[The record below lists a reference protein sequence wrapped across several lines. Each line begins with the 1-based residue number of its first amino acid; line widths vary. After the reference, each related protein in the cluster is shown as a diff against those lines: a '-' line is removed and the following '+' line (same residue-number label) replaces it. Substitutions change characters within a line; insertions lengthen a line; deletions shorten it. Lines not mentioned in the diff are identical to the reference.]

1 LAPKRAVAIRPKV
14 SSQQQRHFG
23 RPTGV
28 HRRAKVG
35 TFGRMKTALRNVRV
49 FDGRQLLPPGT
60 VVLDGDRIGAG
71 ASGAKMV
78 VDGAGAV
85 LLPGLIDAH
94 LHLDGRSALERLV
107 RFGVTTALDMANAP
121 PEFVDSMRGIGGLTD
136 IRSAGTA
143 ALAPGSIHSHIP
155 EIGERGLIGSAG
167 DAERF
172 VAERFAEG
180 SDFLKILIDLPGPS
194 PDRATVD
201 ALVATAQG
209 LGRLVVAHALSCEA
223 AEVAQAA
230 GVDALTHTP
239 LDRPLERTAADRMAA
254 AGRMLVPTL
263 VMMEALTAPS
273 TPPQMLA
280 QWAMPGARFDSARAS
295 VAAAYRAGVP
305 VLAGTDTNTDA
316 EAPGNFTFGDSLH
329 HELELLVDAGL
340 STIDA
345 LRAATVLPA
354 EHFGL
359 TDRGVVAPGR
369 RADLVLVDG
378 DPLHDIRAV
387 RSISRVWCGGI
398 EHTPAHLAKR
408 S

>member
-1 LAPKRAVAIRPKV
+1 
-14 SSQQQRHFG
+14 
-23 RPTGV
+23 
-28 HRRAKVG
+28 
-35 TFGRMKTALRNVRV
+35 MKTALRNVRV
-49 FDGRQLLPPGT
+49 FDGRQLRPPGT
-60 VVLDGDRIGAG
+60 VVLDGDRIGAD
-71 ASGAKMV
+71 ASGAKTV
-78 VDGAGAV
+78 IDGAGEV
-85 LLPGLIDAH
+85 LLPGLTDAH
-94 LHLDGRSALERLV
+94 LHLDGRSALQRLV
-107 RFGVTTALDMANAP
+107 RFGVTTALDMACAP
-121 PEFVDSMRGIGGLTD
+121 PEFVNSMRGIQGLTD
-136 IRSAGTA
+136 IRSAGTP

-155 EIGERGLIGSAG
+155 EIGERGVIRDAG
-167 DAERF
+167 EAERF
-172 VAERFAEG
+172 VTERFAEG

-201 ALVATAQG
+201 GLVAAAHR
-209 LGRLVVAHALSCEA
+209 LGRLVVGHALSYEA

-239 LDRPLERTAADRMAA
+239 LDRPLDRTAADRMAA
-254 AGRMLVPTL
+254 AGRILIPTL
-263 VMMEALTAPS
+263 TMMQDLTAHS
-273 TPPQMLA
+273 VPPAMQA
-280 QWAMPGARFDSARAS
+280 EWAMPDANFDSARAS

-329 HELELLVDAGL
+329 NELELLVDAGL

-359 TDRGVVAPGR
+359 VDRGTVAPGR

-387 RSISRVWCGGI
+387 RAITRVWCGGI
-398 EHTPAHLAKR
+398 EHTPAHLAKQ

>member
-1 LAPKRAVAIRPKV
+1 M
-14 SSQQQRHFG
+14 
-23 RPTGV
+23 T
-28 HRRAKVG
+28 
-35 TFGRMKTALRNVRV
+35 
-49 FDGRQLLPPGT
+49 
-60 VVLDGDRIGAG
+60 
-71 ASGAKMV
+71 
-78 VDGAGAV
+78 
-85 LLPGLIDAH
+85 
-94 LHLDGRSALERLV
+94 
-107 RFGVTTALDMANAP
+107 
-121 PEFVDSMRGIGGLTD
+121 
-136 IRSAGTA
+136 
-143 ALAPGSIHSHIP
+143 
-155 EIGERGLIGSAG
+155 
-167 DAERF
+167 
-172 VAERFAEG
+172 ERFAEG

-194 PDRATVD
+194 PDRATVG
-201 ALVATAQG
+201 ALVATAHW
-209 LGRLVVAHALSCEA
+209 LRRLVVAHALSYEA
-223 AEVAQAA
+223 AEVALAA
-230 GVDALTHTP
+230 GIDALTHTP
-239 LDRPLERTAADRMAA
+239 LDRPLDRAAADQMAA
-254 AGRMLVPTL
+254 AGRMLIPTL

-273 TPPQMLA
+273 TPPEMLA
-280 QWAMPGARFDSARAS
+280 EWAMPGASFDSARAS

-387 RSISRVWCGGI
+387 RSTSRVWCGGI
-398 EHTPAHLAKR
+398 EHTPAHLAKQ

>member
-1 LAPKRAVAIRPKV
+1 V
-14 SSQQQRHFG
+14 
-23 RPTGV
+23 
-28 HRRAKVG
+28 
-35 TFGRMKTALRNVRV
+35 KTALRNVRV

-60 VVLDGDRIGAG
+60 VVLDGDRIGAD
-71 ASGAKMV
+71 ASGAAMV

-85 LLPGLIDAH
+85 LLPGLTDAH

-121 PEFVDSMRGIGGLTD
+121 PEFVDSMRLILGLTD

-155 EIGERGLIGSAG
+155 EIGERGLIRTAG

-172 VAERFAEG
+172 VTERFAEG

-194 PDRATVD
+194 ACQATVD
-201 ALVATAQG
+201 ALVAAAHG
-209 LGRLVVAHALSCEA
+209 LGRLVVAHALSYQA

-230 GVDALTHTP
+230 GADALTHTP
-239 LDRPLERTAADRMAA
+239 LDRPLNRIAADRMAA
-254 AGRMLVPTL
+254 AGQMLIPTL

-273 TPPQMLA
+273 TPPEMLA
-280 QWAMPGARFDSARAS
+280 EWAMPSASFDSARAS

-305 VLAGTDTNTDA
+305 VLAGTDTNTAA
-316 EAPGNFTFGDSLH
+316 EAPGSFTFGDSLH
-329 HELELLVDAGL
+329 HELELLLDAGL

-359 TDRGVVAPGR
+359 TDRGAVAPGR

-387 RSISRVWCGGI
+387 QSISRVWCGGI
-398 EHTPAHLAKR
+398 EHTPARLAR
-408 S
+408 HS

>member
-1 LAPKRAVAIRPKV
+1 
-14 SSQQQRHFG
+14 
-23 RPTGV
+23 
-28 HRRAKVG
+28 
-35 TFGRMKTALRNVRV
+35 MKTALRNVRV

-60 VVLDGDRIGAG
+60 VLLDGDHIGSD
-71 ASGAKMV
+71 ASDIKAV

-121 PEFVDSMRGIGGLTD
+121 PGFIDSMRGIRGLTD

-143 ALAPGSIHSHIP
+143 ALAPDSVHSHIP
-155 EIGERGLIGSAG
+155 EIGERGLIRTAAE
-167 DAERF
+167 AERF
-172 VAERFAEG
+172 VTERFAEG
-180 SDFLKILIDLPGPS
+180 SNFLKILIDLPGPS

-201 ALVATAQG
+201 ALVATAHR
-209 LGRLVVAHALSCEA
+209 LGRLVVAHALSYEA
-223 AEVAQAA
+223 VEMAQAA

-239 LDRPLERTAADRMAA
+239 LDRPLDRAATDRMAA
-254 AGRMLVPTL
+254 ADRMLIPTL
-263 VMMEALTAPS
+263 TMMEALTAPS
-273 TPPQMLA
+273 TPPQMVA
-280 QWAMPGARFDSARAS
+280 QWAMPGASYDNARAS

-305 VLAGTDTNTDA
+305 VLAGTDANTDTESA
-316 EAPGNFTFGDSLH
+316 GNFSFGDSLH

-340 STIDA
+340 STVDA

-354 EHFGL
+354 ARFGL
-359 TDRGVVAPGR
+359 TDRGVVAPHH

-378 DPLHDIRAV
+378 DPLQDIRAL

-398 EHTPAHLAKR
+398 EHTPARLAKQ

>member
-1 LAPKRAVAIRPKV
+1 MKAV
-14 SSQQQRHFG
+14 
-23 RPTGV
+23 
-28 HRRAKVG
+28 
-35 TFGRMKTALRNVRV
+35 LRNVRV

-60 VVLDGDRIGAG
+60 VVMDGDRIGAH
-71 ASGAKMV
+71 ASGAERV
-78 VDGAGAV
+78 VEGGGAV
-85 LLPGLIDAH
+85 LLPGLTDAH

-121 PEFVDSMRGIGGLTD
+121 PEFINSMRGIRGLTD

-143 ALAPGSIHSHIP
+143 VLAPGSIHSHIP
-155 EIGERGLIGSAG
+155 EIGERGLIGAPG

-172 VAERFAEG
+172 VTERFAEG

-194 PDRATVD
+194 PDRATVN
-201 ALVATAQG
+201 ALVAAAHEF
-209 LGRLVVAHALSCEA
+209 GRFVVAHALSYEA

-230 GVDALTHTP
+230 GADALTHVP
-239 LDRPLERTAADRMAA
+239 LDRPLDRAAADRMAA
-254 AGRMLVPTL
+254 AGHVLIPTL
-263 VMMEALTAPS
+263 VMMEALTGPS
-273 TPPQMLA
+273 TPPEMLA
-280 QWAMPGARFDSARAS
+280 VWAMPDASFDSAQAS

-305 VLAGTDTNTDA
+305 VLAGSDTNTDA
-316 EAPGNFTFGDSLH
+316 EAPGNFTFGESLH

-340 STIDA
+340 SSVDA

-398 EHTPAHLAKR
+398 EHTPAYLAKQ

>member
-1 LAPKRAVAIRPKV
+1 MAR
-14 SSQQQRHFG
+14 
-23 RPTGV
+23 
-28 HRRAKVG
+28 KVG
-35 TFGRMKTALRNVRV
+35 TFGHMRTALRNVRV

-60 VVLDGDRIGAG
+60 VVLDGDRIGAD
-71 ASGAKMV
+71 ASGATMM

-94 LHLDGRSALERLV
+94 LHIDGRSALERLV

-121 PEFVDSMRGIGGLTD
+121 PEFVDSMRGIRGLTD

-143 ALAPGSIHSHIP
+143 ALAPGSIHSRIP
-155 EIGERGLIGSAG
+155 EIGQRGVIRTAG
-167 DAERF
+167 DAQQF
-172 VAERFAEG
+172 VTERFAEG

-201 ALVATAQG
+201 ALVATAHR
-209 LGRLVVAHALSCEA
+209 LGRLVVAHALSYEA
-223 AEVAQAA
+223 AEMAQAA

-239 LDRPLERTAADRMAA
+239 LDRPLDRTAADRMAA
-254 AGRMLVPTL
+254 AGRMLIPTL

-273 TPPQMLA
+273 TPPEMLA
-280 QWAMPGARFDSARAS
+280 EWAMPSANFDSARAS

-305 VLAGTDTNTDA
+305 VLAGTDANTAA
-316 EAPGNFTFGDSLH
+316 ESAGNFTFGDSLH
-329 HELELLVDAGL
+329 RELELLVDAGL

-345 LRAATVLPA
+345 LRAATALPA

-369 RADLVLVDG
+369 RADLVLIDG
-378 DPLHDIRAV
+378 DPVHDIGSV
-387 RSISRVWCGGI
+387 GSISHVWCGGI
-398 EHTPAHLAKR
+398 EHTPVYLAKHH
-408 S
+408 

>member
-1 LAPKRAVAIRPKV
+1 VFIGWKA
-14 SSQQQRHFG
+14 
-23 RPTGV
+23 
-28 HRRAKVG
+28 G
-35 TFGRMKTALRNVRV
+35 TFGPMKTALRNVRV
-49 FDGRQLLPPGT
+49 FDGRQLLPPAT
-60 VVLDGDRIGAG
+60 VVLDGERIGAD

-85 LLPGLIDAH
+85 LLPGLTDAH
-94 LHLDGRSALERLV
+94 LHLNGRSALERLV

-121 PEFVDSMRGIGGLTD
+121 PEFVDSMRGIQGLTD

-143 ALAPGSIHSHIP
+143 ALAPGSIHSRIP
-155 EIGERGLIGSAG
+155 GIGERGLIRTAG

-172 VAERFAEG
+172 ATERFAEG

-201 ALVATAQG
+201 ALVAAAHG
-209 LGRLVVAHALSCEA
+209 LGRLVVAHALSYEA

-239 LDRPLERTAADRMAA
+239 LDRPLDRTAADRMAA
-254 AGRMLVPTL
+254 AGRMLIPTL

-273 TPPQMLA
+273 TPPEMLA
-280 QWAMPGARFDSARAS
+280 DWAMPGASFDSARAS
-295 VAAAYRAGVP
+295 VATAYRAGVP

-316 EAPGNFTFGDSLH
+316 EAAGNFTFGDSLH
-329 HELELLVDAGL
+329 HELELLADAGL
-340 STIDA
+340 SAIDA

-398 EHTPAHLAKR
+398 EQTPAHLAKR

>member
-1 LAPKRAVAIRPKV
+1 
-14 SSQQQRHFG
+14 
-23 RPTGV
+23 
-28 HRRAKVG
+28 
-35 TFGRMKTALRNVRV
+35 MKTALRNVRV
-49 FDGRQLLPPGT
+49 FDGRQLLPLGT
-60 VVLDGDRIGAG
+60 VVLDGDRIGSD
-71 ASGAKMV
+71 ASGAKIV

-85 LLPGLIDAH
+85 LLPGLTDAH
-94 LHLDGRSALERLV
+94 LHLGGRSALERLV

-121 PEFVDSMRGIGGLTD
+121 PEFIDSMRGIRGLTD

-155 EIGERGLIGSAG
+155 EIGERGLIRTAG
-167 DAERF
+167 EAEQF
-172 VAERFAEG
+172 VARRFAEG

-194 PDRATVD
+194 PDPATVD
-201 ALVATAQG
+201 ALVASAHG
-209 LGRLVVAHALSCEA
+209 LGRLVVAHALSYEA
-223 AEVAQAA
+223 AEVALAA
-230 GVDALTHTP
+230 GADALTHTP
-239 LDRPLERTAADRMAA
+239 LDRPLDRTMADRMAA
-254 AGRMLVPTL
+254 ADRMLIPTL
-263 VMMEALTAPS
+263 VMMEALTGPS
-273 TPPQMLA
+273 TPPQMLTE
-280 QWAMPGARFDSARAS
+280 WAMPGASYGSARAS

-305 VLAGTDTNTDA
+305 VLAGTDANTDA
-316 EAPGNFTFGDSLH
+316 EAPGDFTFGDSLH

-340 STIDA
+340 STVDA

-387 RSISRVWCGGI
+387 RSITRVWCGGI
-398 EHTPAHLAKR
+398 EQTPARLAKQ

>member
-1 LAPKRAVAIRPKV
+1 
-14 SSQQQRHFG
+14 
-23 RPTGV
+23 
-28 HRRAKVG
+28 
-35 TFGRMKTALRNVRV
+35 MKTALRNVRV
-49 FDGRQLLPPGT
+49 FDGRQLLQPGT
-60 VVLDGDRIGAG
+60 VVLDGDRIGSDAAG
-71 ASGAKMV
+71 AEVV

-85 LLPGLIDAH
+85 LLPGLTDAH
-94 LHLDGRSALERLV
+94 LHLDGRPALERLV

-121 PEFVDSMRGIGGLTD
+121 PEFVDSMRGIRGLTD

-155 EIGERGLIGSAG
+155 EIGERGLIRTAG
-167 DAERF
+167 EAERF
-172 VAERFAEG
+172 VTERFAEG
-180 SDFLKILIDLPGPS
+180 SNFLKVLIDLPGPS
-194 PDRATVD
+194 LDRATVY
-201 ALVATAQG
+201 ALVATAHR
-209 LGRLVVAHALSCEA
+209 LGRLVVAHALSYEA
-223 AEVAQAA
+223 AEVAQVA

-239 LDRPLERTAADRMAA
+239 LDRPLDRNAADRMAA
-254 AGRMLVPTL
+254 AGRMLIPTL

-273 TPPQMLA
+273 TSPEMLA
-280 QWAMPGARFDSARAS
+280 EWAMPDASYDSARAS

-359 TDRGVVAPGR
+359 TDRGVIAPGR

-387 RSISRVWCGGI
+387 RSVSRVWCGGI
-398 EHTPAHLAKR
+398 EHTPARLAKQ

>member
-1 LAPKRAVAIRPKV
+1 MRTV
-14 SSQQQRHFG
+14 
-23 RPTGV
+23 
-28 HRRAKVG
+28 
-35 TFGRMKTALRNVRV
+35 LRNVRV

-60 VVLDGDRIGAG
+60 VVLDGDRIGTD
-71 ASGAKMV
+71 ASGAKEV
-78 VDGAGAV
+78 IDGAGAV
-85 LLPGLIDAH
+85 LLPGLTDAH
-94 LHLDGRSALERLV
+94 LHLDGRSALQRLV

-121 PEFVDSMRGIGGLTD
+121 PEFVGSMRGIRGLTD
-136 IRSAGTA
+136 IRSAGVP
-143 ALAPGSIHSHIP
+143 ALAPGCIHSHIP
-155 EIGERGLIGSAG
+155 EIGERGLVRRASE
-167 DAERF
+167 AELF
-172 VAERFAEG
+172 VTERFAEG

-194 PDRATVD
+194 LDRATVD
-201 ALVATAQG
+201 ALVATAHG
-209 LGRLVVAHALSCEA
+209 LGRLVVGHALSYEA

-239 LDRPLERTAADRMAA
+239 LDRPLDRTAADRMAA
-254 AGRMLVPTL
+254 AGRMLIPTL
-263 VMMEALTAPS
+263 TMMEALTAPS
-273 TPPQMLA
+273 LPPEMLA
-280 QWAMPGARFDSARAS
+280 EWAMPSASFDSAQAS

-305 VLAGTDTNTDA
+305 VLAGTDTNTAA

-359 TDRGVVAPGR
+359 IDRGTVAPGR

-387 RSISRVWCGGI
+387 ASITRVWCGGI
-398 EHTPAHLAKR
+398 EHTPAHLAKQ

>member
-1 LAPKRAVAIRPKV
+1 M
-14 SSQQQRHFG
+14 
-23 RPTGV
+23 
-28 HRRAKVG
+28 G
-35 TFGRMKTALRNVRV
+35 TLGPVKTALRNVRV
-49 FDGRQLLPPGT
+49 FDGRRLLPPGT
-60 VVLDGDRIGAG
+60 VVLDGDRIGAD
-71 ASGAKMV
+71 ASGAEMV
-78 VDGAGAV
+78 VGGAGAV
-85 LLPGLIDAH
+85 LLPGLTDAH

-121 PEFVDSMRGIGGLTD
+121 PESVDSMRGIGGLTD

-143 ALAPGSIHSHIP
+143 ALAPGSIHSRIP
-155 EIGERGLIGSAG
+155 EIGERGLIRTAG

-201 ALVATAQG
+201 ALVATAHG
-209 LGRLVVAHALSCEA
+209 LGRLVVAHALSYEA

-239 LDRPLERTAADRMAA
+239 LDRPLGRAAAEQMAA
-254 AGRMLVPTL
+254 AGRMLIPTL

-273 TPPQMLA
+273 TPPEMLA
-280 QWAMPGARFDSARAS
+280 QWAMPGATFDSARAS

-398 EHTPAHLAKR
+398 EHTPAPPAKQ